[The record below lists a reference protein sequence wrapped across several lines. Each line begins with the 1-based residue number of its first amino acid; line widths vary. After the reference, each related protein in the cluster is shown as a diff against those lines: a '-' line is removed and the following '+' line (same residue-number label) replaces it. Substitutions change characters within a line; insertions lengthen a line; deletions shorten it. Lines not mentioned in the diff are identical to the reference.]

1 MILNSI
7 RWQIQMWH
15 GALLALITVS
25 LLFAF
30 YQYERGRRFSEV
42 DQQLREQFISVL
54 PVLAGEM
61 RGRPPPPRPPAPD
74 ELDVL
79 SIFDDPSAMRGPPGR
94 GEEPLS
100 DSELEADLASR
111 QMYYVMIGRRGEVMR
126 QSANAPSPIPPVTDL
141 TPQQRTLGRSRAD
154 VREISHLLRASDV
167 LVVGMVVTRIEQQLR
182 RLAWQLAAAGA
193 GILALGLTVG
203 WWMTSRAIRPIA
215 KISAAAE
222 SIASGHLDRRIDV
235 AETRSELGGLAKVL
249 NHTFDRLQN
258 AFDQQVR
265 FTADASHELRMPIS
279 VILSQA
285 ELALSRERE
294 AKDYREALEI
304 CRRSGD
310 RMRGLVNSLLE
321 LSRFDSGEQKLFRE
335 HCDLSEVLADS
346 LRLVAPLAEEKQ
358 ISLEHS
364 LHPSPAFVDGDL
376 MHQVFTNLLSNAI
389 KHNPAGTRV
398 AAVIR
403 PEGDAIQITVRDHG
417 EGISA
422 DVLPHLFERF
432 YRADKAR
439 SRQDGS
445 TGLGLAITKA
455 IIERHGGTISATSEL
470 GRGTCFTIRM
480 PVTEKAENLR

>member
-25 LLFAF
+25 LLVAF

-54 PVLAGEM
+54 PALAGEM

-74 ELDVL
+74 DLDVL
-79 SIFDDPSAMRGPPGR
+79 SIFDDPGAMRGPPDR
-94 GEEPLS
+94 GAGPLS
-100 DSELEADLASR
+100 ESELEADLASR
-111 QMYYVMIGRRGEVMR
+111 QMYYAMLGRRGEVVTK
-126 QSANAPSPIPPVTDL
+126 SANVPSPIPAVMNL
-141 TPQQRTLGRSRAD
+141 TPQQRTLGRSREG
-154 VREISHLLRASDV
+154 VREMSHLMRGSDV
-167 LVVGMVVTRIEQQLR
+167 LVIGMVVTRIEQQLN

-193 GILALGLTVG
+193 GILALGLSVG

-215 KISAAAE
+215 KISSAAE

-249 NHTFDRLQN
+249 NHTFDRLQH

-265 FTADASHELRMPIS
+265 FTADASHELRTPIS

-294 AKDYREALEI
+294 AKDYRAALEV
-304 CRRSGD
+304 CRR
-310 RMRGLVNSLLE
+310 
-321 LSRFDSGEQKLFRE
+321 SGEQKLFRE
-335 HCDLSEVLADS
+335 QCDLAEVMADS
-346 LRLVAPLAEEKQ
+346 LRLIAPLAEEKK
-358 ISLEHS
+358 ITLESSLI
-364 LHPSPAFVDGDL
+364 PSPACVDGDL

-389 KHNPAGTRV
+389 KHNQTGTRV
-398 AAVIR
+398 ETMIQ
-403 PEGDAIQITVRDHG
+403 PDGDIILITVRDHG
-417 EGISA
+417 AGIPA
-422 DVLPHLFERF
+422 DALPHLFERF

-439 SRQDGS
+439 SRTDGS

-455 IIERHGGTISATSEL
+455 IIERHGGTIAVTSEM
-470 GRGTCFTIRM
+470 GKGTCFALQL
-480 PVTEKAENLR
+480 PAEDRITAAE